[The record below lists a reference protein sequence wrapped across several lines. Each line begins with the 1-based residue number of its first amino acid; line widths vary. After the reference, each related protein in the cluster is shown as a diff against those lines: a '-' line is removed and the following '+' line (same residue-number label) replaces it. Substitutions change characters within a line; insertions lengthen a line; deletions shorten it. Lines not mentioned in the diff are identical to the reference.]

1 MTLNFW
7 RMCTANLLLFISVY
21 MLFPLLPFVMGEQL
35 GVSVGQAGSMF
46 LVFVVAM
53 FAVGPF
59 HAYLVDEYK
68 RKHVLLYSA
77 LIMLAAVL
85 GYAFVDGYTKFLLLA
100 AVQLR
105 SFGYAWKGIRCCIGK
120 EQNLSFHLIAT
131 AVVVIA
137 GFVLGIT
144 HMEWMIIILCI
155 GVVIAAE
162 LFNTAI
168 EKLVD
173 LVSPQQHPVAGQ
185 VKDIAAGAVLVCAA
199 TAAIIGL
206 IVFIPYLTCFFL

>member
-1 MTLNFW
+1 MKYDF
-7 RMCTANLLLFISVY
+7 
-21 MLFPLLPFVMGEQL
+21 
-35 GVSVGQAGSMF
+35 
-46 LVFVVAM
+46 
-53 FAVGPF
+53 
-59 HAYLVDEYK
+59 K
-68 RKHVLLYSA
+68 K
-77 LIMLAAVL
+77 
-85 GYAFVDGYTKFLLLA
+85 
-100 AVQLR
+100 QLR

-120 EQNLSFHLIAT
+120 EQNLSFHLIVT

-144 HMEWMIIILCI
+144 RMEWM
-155 GVVIAAE
+155 IAAE

-206 IVFIPYLTCFFL
+206 IVFIPYLTRFFL

>member
-1 MTLNFW
+1 MKYDF
-7 RMCTANLLLFISVY
+7 
-21 MLFPLLPFVMGEQL
+21 
-35 GVSVGQAGSMF
+35 
-46 LVFVVAM
+46 
-53 FAVGPF
+53 
-59 HAYLVDEYK
+59 K
-68 RKHVLLYSA
+68 K
-77 LIMLAAVL
+77 
-85 GYAFVDGYTKFLLLA
+85 
-100 AVQLR
+100 QLR

-120 EQNLSFHLIAT
+120 EQNLNFHLIAT

-144 HMEWMIIILCI
+144 RMEWMIIILC
-155 GVVIAAE
+155 
-162 LFNTAI
+162 I

-206 IVFIPYLTCFFL
+206 IVFIPYLTRFFL